1 MWNKIVDLAINNGL
15 WAVLFLILLIYE
27 LRDSRKREVKYQQ
40 TIEKLSSNFDILKDD
55 NENVKTIKEKV
66 VNKST
71 ELSSSKIK
79 LVAKKSKKQDED
91 FKREA

>member
-40 TIEKLSSNFDILKDD
+40 TIEKLSSNFDILKDV